1 MFCYRARTV
10 DFWNFI
16 IRFII
21 GFEYDKL
28 VHFIVPLIFIVNF
41 VSVFGKW
48 RGLIFSQ
55 SLIAIS
61 ISIFLFGL
69 FWEIFEFSSDML
81 FGTETFGIYSKKAF
95 RDTI

>member
-1 MFCYRARTV
+1 
-10 DFWNFI
+10 
-16 IRFII
+16 
-21 GFEYDKL
+21 

-69 FWEIFEFSSDML
+69 FWEIFEFSSEGKSVSLDLMEKWIKNI
-81 FGTETFGIYSKKAF
+81 FIEF
-95 RDTI
+95 